1 MLHRRRSGGHRRD
14 EPFSDV
20 PFSDEPFSDVP
31 FLAPLLPSLLP
42 LVRSPKERKKPDHS
56 SPFRREIHTVAI
68 VPPPSDAPDAPVGVL
83 TGSEDG
89 SVLRASYER
98 VPGVS
103 DRRLRK
109 SAEAGT
115 HAGGTAVRAVALVP
129 ERPGAASA
137 RTVPATFRASYI
149 LLTAGAKEV
158 LHAWRV
164 AWSPL
169 RSSRERNVDDEGGVS
184 AVDDVKRRLRR
195 LHRVGTPRLARRDAR
210 RAREGRPRDVEERMR
225 LRGGVRRVRSEVH
238 GARAGSSR
246 VDIGNVLEMRVR
258 GDRRLVRGR
267 CHRVCLSTA
276 RRRVAVDA
284 RAREPASGAS
294 PRVSDITIDPRSP
307 SPSRASTSTCRT
319 KCRTQPGPG
328 PGPGDTRTM
337 RTVTVACTGATD
349 GTVAAWDLTAVA
361 ASIADD
367 ANPTR
372 RRRRRTR
379 AGPRAGGGLPA
390 RAHQSGVNGL
400 ALARAPGGAPGRL
413 LLATGGD
420 DQTFRVAA
428 LRVAPRDDGV
438 AGFAVSVLAS
448 TATDFAH
455 GSAIKGVWLDARGT
469 AATTSHDQRL
479 RVWRVDVIEEEACGA
494 GGSVRVRVEAAAGSF
509 VECPEPE
516 GLDALAGA
524 DGKTRVAVSGRGV
537 QMFLLE

>member
-1 MLHRRRSGGHRRD
+1 M
-14 EPFSDV
+14 
-20 PFSDEPFSDVP
+20 
-31 FLAPLLPSLLP
+31 
-42 LVRSPKERKKPDHS
+42 
-56 SPFRREIHTVAI
+56 
-68 VPPPSDAPDAPVGVL
+68 GVL

-98 VPGVS
+98 VPGIS

-129 ERPGAASA
+129 ERPGGGLGAD
-137 RTVPATFRASYI
+137 RPRDVPASYI

-169 RSSRERNVDDEGGVS
+169 RSSRERDVDDERGVS
-184 AVDDVKRRLRR
+184 AVPAEWELRVSLVATRGALEKEGHATWKKGCVSVAASVASDQRYMDVAGFVPESTSGTSSKCACAAIVASSVGDVTVLSLDGATTRR
-195 LHRVGTPRLARRDAR
+195 GR
-210 RAREGRPRDVEERMR
+210 RAGEGTGEW
-225 LRGGVRRVRSEVH
+225 
-238 GARAGSSR
+238 
-246 VDIGNVLEMRVR
+246 
-258 GDRRLVRGR
+258 
-267 CHRVCLSTA
+267 
-276 RRRVAVDA
+276 RVAARLLYHDRPALAVAVASVDVD
-284 RAREPASGAS
+284 
-294 PRVSDITIDPRSP
+294 VSDKVSDT
-307 SPSRASTSTCRT
+307 
-319 KCRTQPGPG
+319 PGPG

-372 RRRRRTR
+372 SDSQL
-379 AGPRAGGGLPA
+379 APAGGVFP

-448 TATDFAH
+448 AAVDFAH
-455 GSAIKGVWLDARGT
+455 GSAIKGVWLDARGM

>member
-1 MLHRRRSGGHRRD
+1 
-14 EPFSDV
+14 
-20 PFSDEPFSDVP
+20 
-31 FLAPLLPSLLP
+31 
-42 LVRSPKERKKPDHS
+42 
-56 SPFRREIHTVAI
+56 
-68 VPPPSDAPDAPVGVL
+68 VGVL

-98 VPGVS
+98 VPGIS

-129 ERPGAASA
+129 ERPGGGLGAD
-137 RTVPATFRASYI
+137 RPRDVPASYI

-169 RSSRERNVDDEGGVS
+169 RSSRERDVDDERGVS
-184 AVDDVKRRLRR
+184 AVPAEWELRVSLVATRGALEKEGHATWKKGCVSVAASVASDQRYMDVAGFVPESTSGTSSKCACAAIVASSVGDVTVLSLDGATTRR
-195 LHRVGTPRLARRDAR
+195 GR
-210 RAREGRPRDVEERMR
+210 RAGEGTGEW
-225 LRGGVRRVRSEVH
+225 
-238 GARAGSSR
+238 
-246 VDIGNVLEMRVR
+246 
-258 GDRRLVRGR
+258 
-267 CHRVCLSTA
+267 
-276 RRRVAVDA
+276 RVAARLLHHDRPALAVAVASVDVD
-284 RAREPASGAS
+284 
-294 PRVSDITIDPRSP
+294 VSDKVSDT
-307 SPSRASTSTCRT
+307 
-319 KCRTQPGPG
+319 PGPG

-372 RRRRRTR
+372 DSQLAP
-379 AGPRAGGGLPA
+379 AGVFP

-448 TATDFAH
+448 TAVDFAH
-455 GSAIKGVWLDARGT
+455 GSAIKGVWLDARGM

>member
-1 MLHRRRSGGHRRD
+1 M
-14 EPFSDV
+14 
-20 PFSDEPFSDVP
+20 
-31 FLAPLLPSLLP
+31 
-42 LVRSPKERKKPDHS
+42 
-56 SPFRREIHTVAI
+56 
-68 VPPPSDAPDAPVGVL
+68 GVL

-129 ERPGAASA
+129 ERPGGGLGAD
-137 RTVPATFRASYI
+137 RPRDVPASYI

-169 RSSRERNVDDEGGVS
+169 RSSRERDVDDERGVS
-184 AVDDVKRRLRR
+184 AVPAEWELRVSLVATRGALEKEGHATWKKGCVSVAASVASDQRYMDVAGFVPESTSGTSSKCACAAIVASSVGDVTVLSLDGATTRR
-195 LHRVGTPRLARRDAR
+195 GR
-210 RAREGRPRDVEERMR
+210 RAGEGTGEW
-225 LRGGVRRVRSEVH
+225 
-238 GARAGSSR
+238 
-246 VDIGNVLEMRVR
+246 
-258 GDRRLVRGR
+258 
-267 CHRVCLSTA
+267 
-276 RRRVAVDA
+276 RVAARLLHHDRPALAVAVASVDVD
-284 RAREPASGAS
+284 
-294 PRVSDITIDPRSP
+294 VSDKVSDT
-307 SPSRASTSTCRT
+307 
-319 KCRTQPGPG
+319 PGPG

-372 RRRRRTR
+372 DSQLAP
-379 AGPRAGGGLPA
+379 AGVFP

-448 TATDFAH
+448 TAVDFAH
-455 GSAIKGVWLDARGT
+455 GSAIKGVWLDARGM

>member
-1 MLHRRRSGGHRRD
+1 MAASVASDQRYMDVAGFVPESTSGT
-14 EPFSDV
+14 
-20 PFSDEPFSDVP
+20 
-31 FLAPLLPSLLP
+31 
-42 LVRSPKERKKPDHS
+42 S
-56 SPFRREIHTVAI
+56 SKCACAAI
-68 VPPPSDAPDAPVGVL
+68 VASSVGDVTVL
-83 TGSEDG
+83 SLDGATTRRGRRAGEGTGE
-89 SVLRASYER
+89 
-98 VPGVS
+98 
-103 DRRLRK
+103 
-109 SAEAGT
+109 
-115 HAGGTAVRAVALVP
+115 
-129 ERPGAASA
+129 
-137 RTVPATFRASYI
+137 
-149 LLTAGAKEV
+149 
-158 LHAWRV
+158 WRV
-164 AWSPL
+164 A
-169 RSSRERNVDDEGGVS
+169 
-184 AVDDVKRRLRR
+184 ARLRYHDR
-195 LHRVGTPRLARRDAR
+195 PALA
-210 RAREGRPRDVEERMR
+210 
-225 LRGGVRRVRSEVH
+225 
-238 GARAGSSR
+238 
-246 VDIGNVLEMRVR
+246 
-258 GDRRLVRGR
+258 
-267 CHRVCLSTA
+267 
-276 RRRVAVDA
+276 VAV
-284 RAREPASGAS
+284 ASVDVD
-294 PRVSDITIDPRSP
+294 VSDKVSDT
-307 SPSRASTSTCRT
+307 
-319 KCRTQPGPG
+319 PGPG

-367 ANPTR
+367 ANPNLADDGATR
-372 RRRRRTR
+372 LAPALAP
-379 AGPRAGGGLPA
+379 AGVFP

-438 AGFAVSVLAS
+438 TGFAVSVLAS
-448 TATDFAH
+448 VATDFAH

>member
-1 MLHRRRSGGHRRD
+1 M
-14 EPFSDV
+14 
-20 PFSDEPFSDVP
+20 
-31 FLAPLLPSLLP
+31 
-42 LVRSPKERKKPDHS
+42 
-56 SPFRREIHTVAI
+56 
-68 VPPPSDAPDAPVGVL
+68 GVL

-98 VPGVS
+98 VPGIS

-129 ERPGAASA
+129 ERPGGGLGAD
-137 RTVPATFRASYI
+137 RPRDVPASYI

-169 RSSRERNVDDEGGVS
+169 RSSRERDVDDERGVS
-184 AVDDVKRRLRR
+184 AVPAEWELRVSLVATRGALEKEGHATWKKGCVSVAASVASDQRYMDVAGFVPESTSGTSSKCACAAIVASSVGDVTVLSLDGATTRR
-195 LHRVGTPRLARRDAR
+195 GR
-210 RAREGRPRDVEERMR
+210 RAGEGTGEW
-225 LRGGVRRVRSEVH
+225 
-238 GARAGSSR
+238 
-246 VDIGNVLEMRVR
+246 
-258 GDRRLVRGR
+258 
-267 CHRVCLSTA
+267 
-276 RRRVAVDA
+276 RVAARLLHHDRPALAVAVASVDVD
-284 RAREPASGAS
+284 
-294 PRVSDITIDPRSP
+294 VSDKVSDT
-307 SPSRASTSTCRT
+307 
-319 KCRTQPGPG
+319 PGPG

-372 RRRRRTR
+372 DSQLAP
-379 AGPRAGGGLPA
+379 AGVFP

-448 TATDFAH
+448 TAVDFAH
-455 GSAIKGVWLDARGT
+455 GSAIKGVWLDARGM